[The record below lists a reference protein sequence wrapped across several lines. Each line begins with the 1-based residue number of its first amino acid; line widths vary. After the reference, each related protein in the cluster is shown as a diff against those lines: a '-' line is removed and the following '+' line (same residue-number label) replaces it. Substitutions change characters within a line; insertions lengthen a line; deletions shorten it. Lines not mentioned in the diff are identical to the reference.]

1 MFWRQAGQGRGGPL
15 HAETRLR
22 DRTTPNFP
30 IFHPPANC
38 VRKRAG
44 YCLKKGQPGPG
55 LCRRCGVEIRLK
67 GFRLAEMMGSIPDY
81 DSAVD
86 FLCRLQKVGIKFG
99 LNRTE
104 NLLERLGNPHRRFRA
119 IHIAG
124 TNGKGSTAAML
135 SSILT
140 SHGHRVGLYTS
151 PHLVRF
157 TERFRIN
164 DQEAPADAIF
174 QAFQDVMGVIAG
186 NEWPTFFEAVTAMA
200 FHYFAKEAV
209 DWAVV
214 ETGMGGRLDA
224 TNVVNPEVAI
234 ITNVAMD
241 HQEFLGATLSAI
253 AREKAGIVK
262 EATPLVTA
270 VRQPAA
276 QSTLKTTCL
285 KKRAPLFRYGI
296 HFRSRR
302 NGLQRFHYHGLS
314 HSWSDLPLGL
324 LGEHQSINAATAL
337 AALEI
342 LESKGTLRLDP
353 TAVGEGLLR
362 VRWPGRLEILETS
375 PLVVLD
381 GAHNPHG
388 AESLRTALASTSPT
402 VGSIWSWASWPTRIS
417 AASSVVFCLWHK
429 QPSSPG
435 PVTAGPP
442 IRKRCGASPPRSS
455 REST

>member
-1 MFWRQAGQGRGGPL
+1 MG
-15 HAETRLR
+15 
-22 DRTTPNFP
+22 
-30 IFHPPANC
+30 
-38 VRKRAG
+38 
-44 YCLKKGQPGPG
+44 
-55 LCRRCGVEIRLK
+55 RLK
-67 GFRLAEMMGSIPDY
+67 DARFAAMMHTVADY
-81 DSAVD
+81 ASAVN
-86 FLCRLQKVGIKFG
+86 FLCGLQKVGIKFG

-104 NLLERLGNPHRRFRA
+104 NLLERLGNPHRQFRA

-140 SHGHRVGLYTS
+140 SHGLRVGLYTS

-164 DQEAPADAIF
+164 DREASADRIF
-174 QAFQDVMGVIAG
+174 RVFQDVMAVISG
-186 NEWPTFFEAVTAMA
+186 DEWPTFFEAVTAMA
-200 FHYFAKEAV
+200 FHYFAQEGV

-224 TNVVNPEVAI
+224 TNVIAPDVAV

-241 HQEFLGATLSAI
+241 HQEFLGGSLSAI

-262 EATPLVTA
+262 DATPVVTA
-270 VRQPAA
+270 ARQPVV

-302 NGLQRFHYHGLS
+302 NGPQRFQYHGLS
-314 HSWSDLPLGL
+314 HHWSDLPLGL
-324 LGEHQSINAATAL
+324 LGEHQYTNAAMAL

-342 LESKGTLRLDP
+342 VESRGAVRLDP
-353 TAVGEGLLR
+353 QAVAQGLEQ
-362 VRWPGRLEILETS
+362 VQWPGRLEILETS

-388 AESLRTALASTSPT
+388 AESLRTALTTTFPYRRLHLVMGIMADKDIRGIFRRLLPLAETA
-402 VGSIWSWASWPTRIS
+402 VFTRPRYGR
-417 AASSVVFCLWHK
+417 AADPETLRRLAAPLIKKIYVIPDPAEAIAQAKAL
-429 QPSSPG
+429 
-435 PVTAGPP
+435 
-442 IRKRCGASPPRSS
+442 ASPDDAVCITGSLYFAGEVKELYGEPSQVHDRLLV
-455 REST
+455 

>member
-1 MFWRQAGQGRGGPL
+1 MSA
-15 HAETRLR
+15 
-22 DRTTPNFP
+22 
-30 IFHPPANC
+30 
-38 VRKRAG
+38 V
-44 YCLKKGQPGPG
+44 
-55 LCRRCGVEIRLK
+55 
-67 GFRLAEMMGSIPDY
+67 PDY
-81 DSAVD
+81 DAAVN

-104 NLLERLGNPHRRFRA
+104 NLLERLGNPHCRFRS

-140 SHGHRVGLYTS
+140 NHGFRVGLYTS

-164 DQEAPADAIF
+164 DQEAPTDKIF
-174 QAFQDVMGVIAG
+174 KVFQDVMEVVSGD
-186 NEWPTFFEAVTAMA
+186 EWPTFFEAVTAMA
-200 FHYFAKEAV
+200 FHYFAQEGV
-209 DWAVV
+209 DWAVI

-224 TNVVNPEVAI
+224 TNVIHPDVAV

-262 EATPLVTA
+262 EATPVVTA
-270 VRQPAA
+270 VRQPVV

-302 NGLQRFHYHGLS
+302 NGPQRFHYHGLS
-314 HSWSDLPLGL
+314 HSWSDLSLGL
-324 LGEHQSINAATAL
+324 LGEHQYINASMAL

-342 LESKGTLRLDP
+342 LESHGAIPLDGK
-353 TAVGEGLLR
+353 AVEAGLLS
-362 VRWPGRLEILETS
+362 VRWPGRLEILETN

-388 AESLRTALASTSPT
+388 AESLRTALMSLFPYRRLHLVMGIMGDKDIRGIFRRLLPLAETA
-402 VGSIWSWASWPTRIS
+402 IFTRPRYGR
-417 AASSVVFCLWHK
+417 AADPENL
-429 QPSSPG
+429 
-435 PVTAGPP
+435 
-442 IRKRCGASPPRSS
+442 RRLASPLIKKIYVIPKPGDAIAQAKSLASPDDAICITGSLYFAGEVKELYGEPSQVHDRLLA
-455 REST
+455 

>member
-1 MFWRQAGQGRGGPL
+1 MS
-15 HAETRLR
+15 
-22 DRTTPNFP
+22 
-30 IFHPPANC
+30 
-38 VRKRAG
+38 
-44 YCLKKGQPGPG
+44 
-55 LCRRCGVEIRLK
+55 
-67 GFRLAEMMGSIPDY
+67 SIPDY

-140 SHGHRVGLYTS
+140 RHGLRVGLYTS

-164 DQEAPADAIF
+164 DREAPAEEIF
-174 QAFQDVMGVIAG
+174 QVFQDVMGVISG
-186 NEWPTFFEAVTAMA
+186 DEWPTFFEAVTAMA
-200 FHYFAKEAV
+200 FHYFAREGV

-224 TNVVNPEVAI
+224 TNVVSPEVTI

-285 KKRAPLFRYGI
+285 KRRAPLFRYGI

-302 NGLQRFHYHGLS
+302 NGPQRFHYHGLF

-342 LESKGTLRLDP
+342 LESKGALRLDP
-353 TAVGEGLLR
+353 SAVGEGLLR
-362 VRWPGRLEILETS
+362 VRWPGRLEILETN

-388 AESLRTALASTSPT
+388 AESLRTALTSTFPHRRLHLVMGIMADKDIRGIFRRLLPLAQT
-402 VGSIWSWASWPTRIS
+402 AIFTRPRYGR
-417 AASSVVFCLWHK
+417 AADPEALRRLAAPLIKKIYVIPR
-429 QPSSPG
+429 PSDAIAQAKSL
-435 PVTAGPP
+435 
-442 IRKRCGASPPRSS
+442 ASPDDVICITGSLYFAGEVKELYGEPFQVHDRLLA
-455 REST
+455 